1 MTFEGFYSAS
11 MAFVL
16 VGWAALLAAPW
27 KRAMCII
34 VARSVA
40 LILALT
46 YVYQLLFTTVSV
58 PSGNFTTLAGV
69 TALFSLAPNV
79 MLGWSHYLV
88 FDLFVGSWEVEDA
101 GRRGL
106 SHFWVAPCLI
116 LTLMVG
122 PVGLMVY
129 FIVRTIAVKAKQA

>member
-16 VGWAALLAAPW
+16 VGWVALLMAPW
-27 KRAMCII
+27 RRELCITM
-34 VARSVA
+34 ARGVA

-58 PSGNFTTLAGV
+58 PNGNFTTLAGV

-88 FDLFVGSWEVEDA
+88 FDLFVGSWQVEDA

-106 SHFWVAPCLI
+106 SHVWVIPCLI

-122 PVGLMVY
+122 PVGLIAY
-129 FIVRTIAVKAKQA
+129 FIVRTIAAKVKPA

>member
-1 MTFEGFYSAS
+1 MTFEDFYSAS

-27 KRAMCII
+27 KRELCITI
-34 VARSVA
+34 ARGVA
-40 LILALT
+40 LILAVT
-46 YVYQLLFTTVSV
+46 YLYQLMFTTVPV
-58 PSGNFTTLAGV
+58 PEGNFMTLAGV

-79 MLGWSHYLV
+79 MLGWSHYLA
-88 FDLFVGSWEVEDA
+88 FDLFIGSWEVEDA

-106 SHFWVAPCLI
+106 SHLWVVPCLI

-122 PVGLMVY
+122 PVGLIAY
-129 FIVRTIAVKAKQA
+129 FIVRTIASKAIPT

>member
-16 VGWAALLAAPW
+16 VGWTALLLAPW
-27 KRAMCII
+27 RRELCITM
-34 VARSVA
+34 ARGVA

-46 YVYQLLFTTVSV
+46 YLYQLLFTTVSV
-58 PSGNFTTLAGV
+58 PNGNFTTLAGV

-88 FDLFVGSWEVEDA
+88 FDLFVGSWQVEDA

-106 SHFWVAPCLI
+106 SHLWVIPCLI

-122 PVGLMVY
+122 PVGLIAY
-129 FIVRTIAVKAKQA
+129 FIVRTIAAKAKPA

>member
-27 KRAMCII
+27 KRELCIGI
-34 VARSVA
+34 ARAVA
-40 LILALT
+40 LVLGAT
-46 YVYQLLFTTVSV
+46 YLYQLLFTTVPV
-58 PSGNFTTLAGV
+58 PEGNFTTLAGV

-106 SHFWVAPCLI
+106 SHLWVVPCLI

-122 PVGLMVY
+122 PVGLIAY
-129 FIVRTIAVKAKQA
+129 FIVRTMAAKVKPA